1 MKSELNKMTW
11 PIYTV
16 YQKILKGGPYFV
28 TGRGVKTCFANFKH
42 VFFDYV
48 TFRATKTKMIIQQQ
62 SNKVNRYTLFFIY
75 KK

>member
-42 VFFDYV
+42 V
-48 TFRATKTKMIIQQQ
+48 ILI
-62 SNKVNRYTLFFIY
+62 TLPFVQL
-75 KK
+75 KLK